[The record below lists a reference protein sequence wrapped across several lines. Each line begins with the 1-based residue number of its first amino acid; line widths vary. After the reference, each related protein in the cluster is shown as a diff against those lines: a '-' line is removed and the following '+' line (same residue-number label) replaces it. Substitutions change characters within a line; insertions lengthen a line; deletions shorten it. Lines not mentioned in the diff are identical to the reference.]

1 MAPRQLIESLQ
12 YWPVYMGMKQ
22 DDPLSCS
29 MDSVSV
35 VRVFETEGGV
45 I

>member
-1 MAPRQLIESLQ
+1 VNRKVVMASLRARLAR
-12 YWPVYMGMKQ
+12 YSAR
-22 DDPLSCS
+22 DIR
-29 MDSVSV
+29 VSV